1 MIRQLGDLEKLPLN
15 RYQTVMISAKRA
27 RFLNQ
32 RLKRQKEAA
41 LITPEL
47 VEPEIDESV
56 KVTVQAVQDL
66 IDGNIKYDANSFK
79 TDH

>member
-1 MIRQLGDLEKLPLN
+1 MIRQLGSLEKLPLN

-27 RFLNQ
+27 RLLNQ

-41 LITPEL
+41 MITPEL